1 MPRPKFEFEYDDIK
15 TPAIKWTPPG
25 RHIAAATYRGCTL
38 GYRTNTC
45 GIHAEDALIHAHFM
59 RQYKN
64 KPINIYVTRVH
75 EDNMLSRPCRF
86 CSEKIIRWNPLA
98 TVFYTN
104 RCGEWIRDEGMNNSY
119 VSPGDPRRHM
129 LKITNCEVCN

>member
-15 TPAIKWTPPG
+15 TPAINGTPPG

-38 GYRTNTC
+38 GYKTNTC
-45 GIHAEDALIHAHFM
+45 GIHAEDALIRAHFM
-59 RQYKN
+59 RRYKN

-75 EDNMLSRPCRF
+75 ENNMFSRPCRF
-86 CSEKIIRWNPLA
+86 CSEKIVRWNPMA

-104 RCGEWIRDEGMNNSY
+104 KYGEWIRDEALNNSY
-119 VSPGDPRRHM
+119 VSPGDPRGNVP
-129 LKITNCEVCN
+129 KFAICDVCN